1 MTKHLRPMSLTP
13 LLPKLAE
20 DFVVERFVKPAVL
33 TKIDSQQFGSI
44 PNSST
49 VHALVDMTQ
58 RWTNDT
64 DGNGAT
70 TRVVLFEFRKAFDLI
85 DHSILARKLR
95 TFDLP
100 NLIVHRITDFLQDRK
115 GGSHRG
121 PTICNVILPNIKF
134 YGKCEQS
141 GTSFNCPSKLQDLSF
156 KFSSGIPPLG

>member
-1 MTKHLRPMSLTP
+1 MSLTP
-13 LLPKLAE
+13 LLSKLAE
-20 DFVVERFVKPAVL
+20 DFVVERFVKAAVL

-49 VHALVDMTQ
+49 VHALVDMIQ

-64 DGNGAT
+64 NGNGAT

-85 DHSILARKLR
+85 DHSILARKLH

-115 GGSHRG
+115 QR
-121 PTICNVILPNIKF
+121 V
-134 YGKCEQS
+134 
-141 GTSFNCPSKLQDLSF
+141 KLW
-156 KFSSGIPPLG
+156 